1 MISLVSS
8 KKNPLINT
16 PTLYNRLAI
25 TICMFDWRFAF
36 LLNNT
41 KIYIAVTATS
51 GFRIEVYN
59 FSYDY
64 HVYNVFFNKNVLKC
78 YHTDLELLANFAK
91 RGQLWFITWGEITF
105 QKVHS
110 LRVYIRLRCRR
121 LMIASFMGPTNLQR
135 NYTCAWKLSLGPFTQ
150 KTMYTKFFISNRNV
164 RLTQAET
171 PRILKRIRG
180 LFCPGNKIMKPTR
193 IL

>member
-1 MISLVSS
+1 M
-8 KKNPLINT
+8 NT
-16 PTLYNRLAI
+16 PTLYNRLAT

-41 KIYIAVTATS
+41 KTYIAATATS

-59 FSYDY
+59 FFYDY

-91 RGQLWFITWGEITF
+91 RGQLWFIKWGEITF

-135 NYTCAWKLSLGPFTQ
+135 NYTCAWKSSLGPLLRKRCTLSFSSQTEMCAWRRQ
-150 KTMYTKFFISNRNV
+150 KHPKFWNEFGDYFAPAIKLWNLQEYFRDTTFVSFN
-164 RLTQAET
+164 
-171 PRILKRIRG
+171 I
-180 LFCPGNKIMKPTR
+180 F
-193 IL
+193 